1 MPNGRPGDSILHDIV
16 HHGRAVFGPSSDAL
30 VREITARLPE
40 ARRAEFQHLVETW
53 PFEPDGSP
61 QDPDALFARLVA
73 FRDSLGRPKGSP
85 LGLVLGALLGLPVGF
100 LAYLVARETVL
111 PTGLW
116 SSDGV
121 MWAVIL
127 AVAAAAALAGWRL
140 RRALRAL
147 VGFLVGGAVSGV
159 LAAVLAFAIGEA
171 VGVSQRE
178 GAFAM
183 GVVFGL
189 APLAALVGG
198 VAAAAWAAR
207 VRPRGG
213 RSSAGRPRAAR

>member
-1 MPNGRPGDSILHDIV
+1 MANGRPGDSIHHDIV
-16 HHGRAVFGPSSDAL
+16 HHGREVFGPSCDAL

-40 ARRAEFQHLVETW
+40 ARRVEFQHLVETW
-53 PFEPDGSP
+53 PFESDGRP
-61 QDPDALFARLVA
+61 RDPDALFARLVA
-73 FRDSLGRPKGSP
+73 FRDSLGRPRGSP
-85 LGLVLGALLGLPVGF
+85 LGLVLGALVGLPAGF
-100 LAYLVARETVL
+100 LAYLIARETVL
-111 PTGLW
+111 PTALW

-127 AVAAAAALAGWRL
+127 LVTAGAALAGWRL

-147 VGFLVGGAVSGV
+147 VGFLLGGIAAGV
-159 LAAVLAFAIGEA
+159 LATLAAFAIGEA

-198 VAAAAWAAR
+198 VAAAVWAGW
-207 VRPRGG
+207 VRPGGG
-213 RSSAGRPRAAR
+213 RSSGGRPGAGR